1 MVYFSWT
8 CTLKDAQPRSH
19 LAYPASSSLTSPAG
33 EDWLFPAQIHSF
45 RPRSEEEQPREAAFS
60 QKSFT
65 TWSHGCYRSSFKDP
79 RWNIWHKWRRHQHS
93 GSVLCS
99 PVGWGL
105 FLQNS
110 IKKKK
115 KKRYFRAIL
124 GQLGFLV
131 YHIVLFCSLYTV
143 FSALNALLQ
152 HLPICPYRP
161 HSNPILSMKPPWCLL
176 CHRYYHPVRNHVIA
190 YLFMLCHSF
199 LSGKMGMIIVP
210 IL

>member
-1 MVYFSWT
+1 MK
-8 CTLKDAQPRSH
+8 LD
-19 LAYPASSSLTSPAG
+19 LAKFVSSLNEKS
-33 EDWLFPAQIHSF
+33 FIHS
-45 RPRSEEEQPREAAFS
+45 S
-60 QKSFT
+60 
-65 TWSHGCYRSSFKDP
+65 C
-79 RWNIWHKWRRHQHS
+79 
-93 GSVLCS
+93 SVLLN
-99 PVGWGL
+99 PDL
-105 FLQNS
+105 ATL
-110 IKKKK
+110 KKKK

-131 YHIVLFCSLYTV
+131 YHIVLFCPLYTV

>member
-115 KKRYFRAIL
+115 KKKIFPCHPWAAWFLSLSYSLIL
-124 GQLGFLV
+124 FSLHGFLCPKCPSPASP
-131 YHIVLFCSLYTV
+131 YLSLQTPLKSHPLHEASLV
-143 FSALNALLQ
+143 PPLPPLL
-152 HLPICPYRP
+152 
-161 HSNPILSMKPPWCLL
+161 PPSQKS
-176 CHRYYHPVRNHVIA
+176 CHRILIHA
-190 YLFMLCHSF
+190 
-199 LSGKMGMIIVP
+199 VP
-210 IL
+210 

>member
-1 MVYFSWT
+1 MKTGSS
-8 CTLKDAQPRSH
+8 QPRSTA
-19 LAYPASSSLTSPAG
+19 LGPGLKRNSPERLLSLKRALPPGATAVTEAVSRTPGEIFGTNGEGTSIQDLSCA
-33 EDWLFPAQIHSF
+33 
-45 RPRSEEEQPREAAFS
+45 
-60 QKSFT
+60 
-65 TWSHGCYRSSFKDP
+65 P
-79 RWNIWHKWRRHQHS
+79 RWAEGFSYRIP
-93 GSVLCS
+93 L
-99 PVGWGL
+99 
-105 FLQNS
+105 
-110 IKKKK
+110 KKKK